1 MATDDPFHH
10 VRDTSVWELP
20 AFVCRIFDANSYPSL
35 PVLTVFGHQFPI
47 TKYMVLQVVALVLS
61 VVIFRGLAARV
72 RDGAPVKGAWWNF
85 WETLV
90 LFIRDQVVR
99 PSIGIP
105 HHHGSDGHD
114 DHSHDAHSHGD
125 HSHGDHSHGDHSHG
139 DHSHGDHSHGDHSHG
154 DHSHGDHAHGDH
166 ASVDASGARELVQAG
181 HPADKYLP
189 YVWSVFFYVLFCNLL
204 GAIPFLGSPTADI
217 NVTAVLAVV
226 TFAHV
231 VFFGSQQSGV
241 VGFWKSLLPHMELPG
256 VVAVVL
262 LPLIWVIEALGLLI
276 KHGVLAIRLF
286 ANIMAGHTV
295 LGVFLG
301 FVAMVDGPL
310 WGIVMPASIL
320 GQVGIGMLELFVAFL
335 QAYVFSL
342 LTSLFISAAVN
353 PH

>member
-1 MATDDPFHH
+1 MSADDPFHH
-10 VRDTSVWELP
+10 VRDANVWELP
-20 AFVCRIFDANSYPSL
+20 VFVLRLFGLDSYPKL
-35 PVLTVFGHQFPI
+35 PVFTILGHEFI
-47 TKYMVLQVVALVLS
+47 VTKYMVLQVVALVLS
-61 VVIFRGLAARV
+61 VLVFYGLAWRV
-72 RDGAPVKGAWWNF
+72 RGGKPVSGVWWNF
-85 WETLV
+85 WETLA

-105 HHHGSDGHD
+105 HHNDDHGNGDPHAVDGH
-114 DHSHDAHSHGD
+114 HG
-125 HSHGDHSHGDHSHG
+125 HGAQLAAGGHV
-139 DHSHGDHSHGDHSHG
+139 
-154 DHSHGDHAHGDH
+154 A
-166 ASVDASGARELVQAG
+166 VEVG

-204 GAIPFLGSPTADI
+204 GAIPFLGSPTANI
-217 NVTAVLAVV
+217 NVTGVLAVV
-226 TFAHV
+226 TFAQV
-231 VFFGSQQSGV
+231 VFFGTQQSGV
-241 VGFWKSLLPHMELPG
+241 AGFWKSLVPHMDLPG
-256 VVAVVL
+256 PIAIVL
-262 LPLIWVIEALGLLI
+262 LPGIWAIEAGGLLI

-301 FVAMVDGPL
+301 FIALADGAL

-335 QAYVFSL
+335 QAYVFAL

>member
-1 MATDDPFHH
+1 MSGSDPFHH
-10 VRDTSVWELP
+10 VRDTNLWELP
-20 AFVCRIFDANSYPSL
+20 AFVLRLFDINSYPAL
-35 PVLTVFGHQFPI
+35 PVFNVFGHQFVV

-61 VVIFRGLAARV
+61 VLVFRGLATRV
-72 RDGAPVKGAWWNF
+72 KGGRPVTGAWWNF

-90 LFIRDQVVR
+90 LFIRDEVVR

-105 HHHGSDGHD
+105 HHHDDHGHGDGHEAGGHG
-114 DHSHDAHSHGD
+114 HSAEPAHAVAGHALAHSP
-125 HSHGDHSHGDHSHG
+125 
-139 DHSHGDHSHGDHSHG
+139 
-154 DHSHGDHAHGDH
+154 AIE
-166 ASVDASGARELVQAG
+166 VG

-189 YVWSVFFYVLFCNLL
+189 FVWSVFFYILFCNLL

-217 NVTAVLAVV
+217 NVTGALALV

-231 VFFGSQQSGV
+231 VFFGSQQTGV
-241 VGFWKSLLPHMELPG
+241 VGFFKGLVPHMDLPG
-256 VVAVVL
+256 PIAIVL
-262 LPLIWVIEALGLLI
+262 LPGIWLIEALGLLI
-276 KHGVLAIRLF
+276 KHGVLAVRLF

-301 FVAMVDGPL
+301 FIALANGPI

-320 GQVGIGMLELFVAFL
+320 GQVAIGMLELFVAFL

-342 LTSLFISAAVN
+342 LASLFISAAVN

>member
-114 DHSHDAHSHGD
+114 DHSHDA
-125 HSHGDHSHGDHSHG
+125 
-139 DHSHGDHSHGDHSHG
+139 HSHG

>member
-1 MATDDPFHH
+1 MSANDPFHH
-10 VRDTSVWELP
+10 VRDSNVWELP
-20 AFVCRIFDANSYPSL
+20 VFVLKALGLDSYPTL
-35 PVLTVFGHQFPI
+35 PVFTIFGHQFVV

-61 VVIFRGLAARV
+61 LLIFRGLAKR
-72 RDGAPVKGAWWNF
+72 VKGGKPVSGLWWNF
-85 WETLV
+85 WETLA

-105 HHHGSDGHD
+105 HHHDDHGDAHGHD
-114 DHSHDAHSHGD
+114 HAHADAGGAAH
-125 HSHGDHSHGDHSHG
+125 
-139 DHSHGDHSHGDHSHG
+139 
-154 DHSHGDHAHGDH
+154 DHAHGAH
-166 ASVDASGARELVQAG
+166 VDASGHVAVEAG

-189 YVWSVFFYVLFCNLL
+189 YVWSVFFYILICNLL
-204 GAIPFLGSPTADI
+204 GAIPFLGSPTANI
-217 NVTAVLAVV
+217 NVTAVLALV

-231 VFFGSQQSGV
+231 VYFGSQQSGFA
-241 VGFWKSLLPHMELPG
+241 GFWKSLVPSMDLPG
-256 VVAVVL
+256 PIAVVL
-262 LPLIWVIEALGLLI
+262 LPGIWVIEAGGLLI

-301 FVAMVDGPL
+301 FIALVDGAL

-335 QAYVFSL
+335 QAYVFAL
-342 LTSLFISAAVN
+342 LASLFISAAVN